1 MNTETLNDLLILF
14 LVAAGVALLLAL
26 LGIVWLVLRVRR
38 IGIPPGASLLTALRM
53 TPLSVVIVLD
63 LLDFALDIFAAP
75 ISWVLLGYLGLQPLR
90 GVTTAESLIP
100 GTQFLPVMTV
110 AWLAARILDRE
121 RAA

>member
-1 MNTETLNDLLILF
+1 MGTALDSNELTNLLIIF
-14 LVAAGVALLLAL
+14 LVAAGVALVLAL

-38 IGIPPGASLLTALRM
+38 IGIPPDTDLATALRM

-75 ISWVLLGYLGLQPLR
+75 IAWVLLGYLGLRPLR
-90 GVTTAESLIP
+90 GVSAVEALIP

-110 AWLAARILDRE
+110 AWLGARYLR
-121 RAA
+121 R